1 MQQTTE
7 TVSDSTFGE
16 EQHNTTTCFDL
27 QPEMELLTLENQVN
41 GELMDFDM
49 VGEEDLPWLDAD
61 TEMGLKLRHSIVQ
74 VQIDDDTMTDDEQME
89 NAQKMLMKSLEE
101 AISDFQGF
109 N

>member
-1 MQQTTE
+1 
-7 TVSDSTFGE
+7 
-16 EQHNTTTCFDL
+16 
-27 QPEMELLTLENQVN
+27 
-41 GELMDFDM
+41 MDFDM
-49 VGEEDLPWLDAD
+49 VGEEDLPWLDAE

-74 VQIDDDTMTDDEQME
+74 VQMDDDTMTDDEQME